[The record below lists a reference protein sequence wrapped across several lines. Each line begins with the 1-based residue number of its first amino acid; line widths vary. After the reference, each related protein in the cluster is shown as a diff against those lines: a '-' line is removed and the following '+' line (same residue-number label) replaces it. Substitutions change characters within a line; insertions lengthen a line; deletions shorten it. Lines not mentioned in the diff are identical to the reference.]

1 LNIAASSGNFPKEL
15 KEGIII
21 PIHKAGKKKGVLE
34 NLRPIILLS
43 MLRIITARIILKRIY
58 NRIDREIDS
67 NQAAYRKG
75 RSATE
80 LIFAIRILAEKAITS
95 SEYEINV
102 LLLDMSKAFDSVN
115 RNILLSDL
123 GTVLEKDELHRL
135 WYKYF

>member
-1 LNIAASSGNFPKEL
+1 
-15 KEGIII
+15 
-21 PIHKAGKKKGVLE
+21 
-34 NLRPIILLS
+34 
-43 MLRIITARIILKRIY
+43 MLRKIAARIILKRIY
-58 NRIDREIDS
+58 NRIDSEIGS

-123 GTVLEKDELHRL
+123 DTILEKDELHMVQLLLKDVNMRV
-135 WYKYF
+135 KNNKTIG